1 MPGREAT
8 GYALGMDDQP
18 GTATGHEQSGGSP
31 RRAGFATRAIHD
43 ADLPMA
49 FDEQPVSPPIWLT
62 SDYLYDGLDHYADVI
77 NERRP
82 GFVYG
87 RYGNPT
93 HVALHRVLAS
103 LDEGEAA
110 WSFASGMAAIH
121 TTLTALV
128 GAGEHVVAQR
138 TVYGGTFALLQRR
151 FPRYGVDVSWVDPE
165 ASEVAGA
172 LRPTTRAVFVEAL
185 ANPTF
190 RVSDVAGIAAACAEA
205 GVPLVVDNT
214 IPTPYLLRPLAHRGV
229 TLSLSATTKY
239 MGGHSDL
246 LGGAVVGAAPLIDE
260 VRHLAIEQ
268 GTTGGAFEAWLTLRG
283 VQTLGLRMQRQCAT
297 ALVVATFLD
306 GHPKI
311 EAVGYAGIPG
321 HPDHARATALF
332 GGDAFGAMLSFT
344 VTGGYEAAQRAG
356 DALRVIRVGSSFG
369 SQRSQVCHP
378 ATTSHRQLS
387 PEERAAAGIGDGL
400 IRFAVGGEDPA
411 DLVADLEQALEKA

>member
-1 MPGREAT
+1 
-8 GYALGMDDQP
+8 MDDDR
-18 GTATGHEQSGGSP
+18 TAEAGAEDRPAPTH
-31 RRAGFATRAIHD
+31 RAGFATRAIHD
-43 ADLPMA
+43 ADLPLA

-103 LDEGEAA
+103 LDEGESA

-128 GAGEHVVAQR
+128 GAGDHLVAQR
-138 TVYGGTFALLQRR
+138 TVYGGTFSLLQHR
-151 FPRYGVDVSWVDPE
+151 FPRYGVEVSWVDPE
-165 ASEVAGA
+165 ASSVAAA
-172 LRPTTRAVFVEAL
+172 LRPTTRAVLVEAL

-190 RVSDVAGIAAACAEA
+190 RVSDVAGIAGVCAEA

-214 IPTPYLLRPLAHRGV
+214 IPTPYLLRPLAHPGV
-229 TLSLSATTKY
+229 TLALAATTKY
-239 MGGHSDL
+239 IGGHSDL
-246 LGGAVVGAAPLIDE
+246 LGGAVVGAGAVVDDI
-260 VRHLAIEQ
+260 RHLAIEQ

-283 VQTLGLRMQRQCAT
+283 VQTLALRMDRQCAT
-297 ALVVATFLD
+297 ALAVATFLD
-306 GHPKI
+306 EHPKVDG
-311 EAVGYAGIPG
+311 VGYAGLPG
-321 HPDHARATALF
+321 HPDHGRASTLF
-332 GGDAFGAMLSFT
+332 AGAGFGAMLSFS
-344 VTGGYEAAQRAG
+344 VAGGYDAAQRAC
-356 DALRVIRVGSSFG
+356 DALRLIRVGSSFG

-387 PEERAAAGIGDGL
+387 EEERAAAGIGAGL

-411 DLVADLEQALEKA
+411 DLVSDLEQALEKA